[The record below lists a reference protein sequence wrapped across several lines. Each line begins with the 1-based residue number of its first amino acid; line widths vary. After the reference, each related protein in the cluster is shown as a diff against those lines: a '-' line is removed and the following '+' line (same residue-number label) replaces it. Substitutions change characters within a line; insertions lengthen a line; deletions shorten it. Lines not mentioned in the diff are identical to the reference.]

1 MKGVISLF
9 VKRLRQLRE
18 DRGLKQKDIA
28 KLLNITTSAYGY
40 YEQGK
45 RNLDMN
51 TLKTLSDYY
60 NVSTD
65 YMLGRTDIPV
75 PIETFLQDKQ
85 VDEKLNDLIE
95 EISNSKNLKFNNK
108 QMNTQT
114 RNFLIKMITNTCD
127 IAGEINSIVS
137 DNSKKK

>member
-1 MKGVISLF
+1 MF

-137 DNSKKK
+137 DNSKK

>member
-1 MKGVISLF
+1 MF

>member
-1 MKGVISLF
+1 VKGCDSL
-9 VKRLRQLRE
+9 VGRRLRELRE
-18 DRGLKQKDIA
+18 KNGLIQKDIA
-28 KLLNITTSAYGY
+28 NLLSVTTSAYGY

-45 RNLDMN
+45 NDIDTN
-51 TLKTLSDYY
+51 TLIFLSDYY

>member
-1 MKGVISLF
+1 
-9 VKRLRQLRE
+9 
-18 DRGLKQKDIA
+18 
-28 KLLNITTSAYGY
+28 
-40 YEQGK
+40 
-45 RNLDMN
+45 
-51 TLKTLSDYY
+51 
-60 NVSTD
+60 
-65 YMLGRTDIPV
+65 
-75 PIETFLQDKQ
+75 ETFLQDKQ

>member
-1 MKGVISLF
+1 MF

-65 YMLGRTDIPV
+65 YMLGRTDIPL

-85 VDEKLNDLIE
+85 VDEKLNDIIE
-95 EISNSKNLKFNNK
+95 EISNSKDLKYNNR
-108 QMNTQT
+108 QLNTQT
-114 RNFLIKMITNTCD
+114 RNFLIKMLTNTCD

-137 DNSKKK
+137 DNSKNK

>member
-137 DNSKKK
+137 DNSKK